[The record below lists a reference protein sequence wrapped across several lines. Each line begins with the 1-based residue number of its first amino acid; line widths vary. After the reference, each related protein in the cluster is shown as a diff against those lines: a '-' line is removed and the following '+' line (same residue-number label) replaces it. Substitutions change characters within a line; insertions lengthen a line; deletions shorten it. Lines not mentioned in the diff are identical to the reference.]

1 MKKNF
6 TIFILFIL
14 CLCSVFAKTGA
25 KMYVKVEEAVL
36 KESPSFWGRNGASV
50 FYGEEVVVLEEKN
63 SWKKVQLVIDSSVSG
78 WISESSLTQKKI
90 VASGNRVSASTEE
103 LALAGKGFT
112 AEIEAEYKK
121 QASLNYDAVD
131 KLETNLISFDKVLD
145 FMAAGKLE
153 GTVEEGEE

>member
-6 TIFILFIL
+6 TIFILLIL

-50 FYGEEVVVLEEKN
+50 FYGEEVVILEEKN

-78 WISESSLTQKKI
+78 WISESSLTIKKI

-153 GTVEEGEE
+153 ATVEEGEE

>member
-6 TIFILFIL
+6 TIFILLIL
-14 CLCSVFAKTGA
+14 CLCSVFAKTGT

-36 KESPSFWGRNGASV
+36 KESPSFWGKNGASV
-50 FYGEEVVVLEEKN
+50 FYGEEVVILEEKN

-78 WISESSLTQKKI
+78 WISESSLTKKKI

-131 KLETNLISFDKVLD
+131 KLETNLISFDRVLD

>member
-6 TIFILFIL
+6 TIFILLIL
-14 CLCSVFAKTGA
+14 CLCSVFAKTGT

-36 KESPSFWGRNGASV
+36 KESPSFWGKNGASV
-50 FYGEEVVVLEEKN
+50 FYGEEVVILEEKK

-90 VASGNRVSASTEE
+90 VVSGSRVSASTEE

-131 KLETNLISFDKVLD
+131 KLETNLISFDRVLD

>member
-1 MKKNF
+1 
-6 TIFILFIL
+6 
-14 CLCSVFAKTGA
+14 
-25 KMYVKVEEAVL
+25 MYVKVEEAVL
-36 KESPSFWGRNGASV
+36 KESPSFWGKNGASV
-50 FYGEEVVVLEEKN
+50 FYGEEVVILEEKN

-78 WISESSLTQKKI
+78 WISESSLTKKRI
-90 VASGNRVSASTEE
+90 VASGSRVSASTEE

-153 GTVEEGEE
+153 ATVEEGEE

>member
-6 TIFILFIL
+6 TIFILLTL
-14 CLCSVFAKTGA
+14 CLCSVFAKTGT

-36 KESPSFWGRNGASV
+36 KESPSFWGKNGASV
-50 FYGEEVVVLEEKN
+50 FYGEEVVILEEKN

-78 WISESSLTQKKI
+78 WISESSLTKKRI
-90 VASGNRVSASTEE
+90 VASGTRVSASTEE

-131 KLETNLISFDKVLD
+131 KLETNLISFDRVLD
-145 FMAAGKLE
+145 FMTAGKLE

>member
-6 TIFILFIL
+6 TIFILLIL
-14 CLCSVFAKTGA
+14 CLCSVFAKTGT

-36 KESPSFWGRNGASV
+36 KESPSFWGKNGASV
-50 FYGEEVVVLEEKN
+50 FYGEEVVILEEKN

-78 WISESSLTQKKI
+78 WISESSLTKKRI

-131 KLETNLISFDKVLD
+131 KLETNLISFDRVLD

-153 GTVEEGEE
+153 ATVEEGEE

>member
-1 MKKNF
+1 
-6 TIFILFIL
+6 
-14 CLCSVFAKTGA
+14 
-25 KMYVKVEEAVL
+25 MYVKVEEAVL
-36 KESPSFWGRNGASV
+36 KESPSFWGKNGASV
-50 FYGEEVVVLEEKN
+50 FYGEEVVILEEKN

-78 WISESSLTQKKI
+78 WISESSLTKKRI
-90 VASGNRVSASTEE
+90 VASGTRVSASTEE

-131 KLETNLISFDKVLD
+131 KLETNLISFDRVLD
-145 FMAAGKLE
+145 FMTAGKLE

>member
-1 MKKNF
+1 
-6 TIFILFIL
+6 
-14 CLCSVFAKTGA
+14 
-25 KMYVKVEEAVL
+25 MYVKVEEAVL
-36 KESPSFWGRNGASV
+36 KESPSFWGKNGASV
-50 FYGEEVVVLEEKN
+50 FYGEEVVILEEKN

-78 WISESSLTQKKI
+78 WISESSLTKKRI
-90 VASGNRVSASTEE
+90 VASGSRVSASTEE

-131 KLETNLISFDKVLD
+131 KLETNLISFDRVLD

-153 GTVEEGEE
+153 ATVEEGEE

>member
-1 MKKNF
+1 
-6 TIFILFIL
+6 
-14 CLCSVFAKTGA
+14 
-25 KMYVKVEEAVL
+25 MYVKVEEAVL
-36 KESPSFWGRNGASV
+36 KESPSFWGKNGASV
-50 FYGEEVVVLEEKN
+50 FYGEEVVILEEKN

-78 WISESSLTQKKI
+78 WISESSLTKKRI

-121 QASLNYDAVD
+121 QTSLNYDAVD
-131 KLETNLISFDKVLD
+131 KLETNLISFDRVLD

>member
-6 TIFILFIL
+6 TIFILLIL
-14 CLCSVFAKTGA
+14 CLCSVFAKTGT

-36 KESPSFWGRNGASV
+36 KESPSFWGKNGASV
-50 FYGEEVVVLEEKN
+50 FYGEEVVILEEKN

-78 WISESSLTQKKI
+78 WISESSLTKKRI

-131 KLETNLISFDKVLD
+131 KLETNLISFDRVLD

>member
-6 TIFILFIL
+6 TIFILLIL
-14 CLCSVFAKTGA
+14 CLCSVFAKTGT

-36 KESPSFWGRNGASV
+36 KESPSFWGKNGASV
-50 FYGEEVVVLEEKN
+50 FYGEEVVILEEKN

-78 WISESSLTQKKI
+78 WISESSLTKKRI

-121 QASLNYDAVD
+121 QTSLNYDAVD
-131 KLETNLISFDKVLD
+131 KLETNSISFDRVLD

-153 GTVEEGEE
+153 ATVEEGEE

>member
-1 MKKNF
+1 
-6 TIFILFIL
+6 
-14 CLCSVFAKTGA
+14 
-25 KMYVKVEEAVL
+25 MYVKVEEAVL
-36 KESPSFWGRNGASV
+36 KESPSFWGKNGASV
-50 FYGEEVVVLEEKN
+50 FYGEEVVILEEKN

-90 VASGNRVSASTEE
+90 VVSGSRVSASTEE

-153 GTVEEGEE
+153 ATVEEGEE

>member
-1 MKKNF
+1 
-6 TIFILFIL
+6 
-14 CLCSVFAKTGA
+14 
-25 KMYVKVEEAVL
+25 MYVKVEEAVL
-36 KESPSFWGRNGASV
+36 KESPSFWGKNGASV
-50 FYGEEVVVLEEKN
+50 FYGEEVVILEEKN

-121 QASLNYDAVD
+121 QVKQEKATKKAKATKDSTNSNETKKEEVEIIEPDNND
-131 KLETNLISFDKVLD
+131 K
-145 FMAAGKLE
+145 
-153 GTVEEGEE
+153 

>member
-6 TIFILFIL
+6 TIFILLIL
-14 CLCSVFAKTGA
+14 CLCSVFAKTGT

-36 KESPSFWGRNGASV
+36 KESPSFWGKNGASV
-50 FYGEEVVVLEEKN
+50 FYGEEVVILEEKN
-63 SWKKVQLVIDSSVSG
+63 SWIKVQLVIDSSVSG
-78 WISESSLTQKKI
+78 WISESSLTKKKI

-131 KLETNLISFDKVLD
+131 KLETNSISFDRVLD

-153 GTVEEGEE
+153 ATVEEGEE

>member
-6 TIFILFIL
+6 TIFILLIL
-14 CLCSVFAKTGA
+14 CLCSVFAKTGT

-78 WISESSLTQKKI
+78 WISESSLTKKRI